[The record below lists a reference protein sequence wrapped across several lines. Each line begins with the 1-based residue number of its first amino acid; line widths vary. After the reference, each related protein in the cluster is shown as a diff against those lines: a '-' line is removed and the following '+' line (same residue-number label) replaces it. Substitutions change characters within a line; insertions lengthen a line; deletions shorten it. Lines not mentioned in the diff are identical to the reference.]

1 LSFSVIFRQWLPK
14 KPLLQDQE
22 QLASLFSNRAELKRD
37 FRQQR
42 DRAEQL
48 AEKLRQQEVATLK
61 AEQRLDKLE
70 GMLAS
75 PESALQA
82 TTFYQCRNLWFYCRK
97 RSSRFVSDLYETQA
111 ERERQTFLRDYRSQ
125 HEMSLQEVRAELN
138 QISAQADAVAGQ
150 MTELAGR
157 RTDMNGLWNFFG
169 RREIIERIA
178 ECDEARLAVG
188 AEVDRLQATTQ
199 MRKAKRPPEFQGLS
213 VAGKRVVNLQLIA
226 FAQELYLWFRQH
238 ELPELAREAAI
249 CHVSDVRY
257 GDADRCQ
264 FVTDHI
270 GKRVRELSDDS
281 GLLMRT
287 AERAAWLAKQ
297 VEYRNED
304 DTIPESA
311 GLALL
316 IVSVKQP
323 NEYAPL
329 NVNVLAQEYWDIC
342 SVLIPA

>member
-1 LSFSVIFRQWLPK
+1 MSLPAIFSQWFPK

-42 DRAEQL
+42 ERAERL

-61 AEQRLDKLE
+61 AEQRLDKVE
-70 GMLAS
+70 SMLAD

-82 TTFYQCRNLWFYCRK
+82 MTFYQLRNLWFHCRK
-97 RSSRFVSDLYETQA
+97 RSSRFVSELYETQA
-111 ERERQTFLRDYRSQ
+111 ERERQAFLRDYRSQ

-138 QISAQADAVAGQ
+138 EISAQADAVAGQ
-150 MTELAGR
+150 MTELAAR
-157 RTDMNGLWNFFG
+157 RTNMSGFWNFFR
-169 RREIIERIA
+169 RREITERIA
-178 ECDEARLAVG
+178 EFDEARLAVG
-188 AEVDRLQATTQ
+188 AEVDRLKGTSE
-199 MRKAKRPPEFQGLS
+199 MRKATRPPEFPGLS
-213 VAGKRVVNLQLIA
+213 IAGKRVVNLQLIA

-249 CHVSDVRY
+249 CQVTDVRY
-257 GDADRCQ
+257 GDAARCQ
-264 FVTDHI
+264 FLTEHI
-270 GKRVRELSDDS
+270 GRRIRELSADT

-297 VEYRNED
+297 VEYRNET

-311 GLALL
+311 GLSLL
-316 IVSVKQP
+316 VVLVDKP
-323 NEYAPL
+323 NEYAPF
-329 NVNVLAQEYWDIC
+329 NVNVLSQEYWDIC